1 MRGIRNNNPLNIRRS
16 TDRWDGARAE
26 QTDPSFVQFETP
38 AYGYRAA
45 WKVLQ
50 SYYTRFCHQSQPFT
64 VRSIIT
70 RWAPPNENDTESY
83 IRSVLTLSGI
93 SGRENLLPPS
103 NALGFNP
110 LSRLLAA
117 MTCVECGIA
126 YGQVDKAAICEG
138 YKLAFPENVEELE
151 EMLLEEDEY
160 SGWSPS
166 F

>member
-1 MRGIRNNNPLNIRRS
+1 MMKTRGIRNNNPLNIRRS
-16 TDRWDGARAE
+16 TDRWDGARTE

-64 VRSIIT
+64 VRSIIS
-70 RWAPPNENDTESY
+70 RWAPPNENDTDAY

-93 SGRENLLPPS
+93 GGKENLLPPS
-103 NALGFNP
+103 NALGFNR

-117 MTCVECGIA
+117 MTCVECVIA

-151 EMLLEEDEY
+151 EILCEQDEY
-160 SGWSPS
+160 SEW
-166 F
+166 

>member
-16 TDRWDGARAE
+16 TNRWDGARAE

-64 VRSIIT
+64 VRSIIS

-93 SGRENLLPPS
+93 GGRENLLPP
-103 NALGFNP
+103 NNVLGYNR

-126 YGQVDKAAICEG
+126 YGQVDKAGICEG

-160 SGWSPS
+160 SGW
-166 F
+166 